1 VVIRVEAYV
10 FQIVVLAAGAD
21 ALLRIGSATWHVR
34 TFHLPEENR
43 DELVHAGVREQQV
56 RRVGHQTRRRHNG
69 VLLRLEEVEER
80 LTDLRAGHHG
90 NWNNKGTKKQ
100 KGRRLCLN
108 ELNFVALFLC
118 CSAKSGGEI
127 SPKPPVKASGSF
139 QP

>member
-1 VVIRVEAYV
+1 
-10 FQIVVLAAGAD
+10 
-21 ALLRIGSATWHVR
+21 
-34 TFHLPEENR
+34 
-43 DELVHAGVREQQV
+43 
-56 RRVGHQTRRRHNG
+56 

-127 SPKPPVKASGSF
+127 SPKPPVKASWKFIGCRIAIPVSEAKGGNGPVVDWIESHGVF
-139 QP
+139 TPLQLA